1 MENRLLEALRRAVQ
15 FLEREGIPFVVV
27 GGLANA
33 VWGEPRATR
42 DVDLK
47 VYIGER
53 TAQEFA
59 ALVAGAFA
67 PATPMPGGP
76 ALIVSIT
83 VLPDV
88 KVDFLIAVP
97 GYEEEVLARAQS
109 FHFGEMT
116 LPVCSP
122 EDFIIH
128 KVIADRSKDWAD
140 VEGVLIEQRE
150 RLDQEYIRTWLA
162 QFAEILE
169 RPDWLARVAELMEKY
184 QPNIGAER
192 AAD

>member
-15 FLEREGIPFVVV
+15 FLERESIPFVVV

-59 ALVAGAFA
+59 ALVAETFA

-76 ALIVSIT
+76 VLIVSIA

-128 KVIADRSKDWAD
+128 KVIADRAKDWAD

-150 RLDQEYIRTWLA
+150 RLDQEYIRLWLA

-169 RPDWLARVAELMEKY
+169 RPDWLARYEGLVRRL
-184 QPNIGAER
+184 
-192 AAD
+192 

>member
-1 MENRLLEALRRAVQ
+1 MTENRLLEALRRAVQ

-59 ALVAGAFA
+59 ALVAEEFA
-67 PATPMPGGP
+67 PATPLPGGP
-76 ALIVSIT
+76 ALVVSVPVI
-83 VLPDV
+83 PDV
-88 KVDFLIAVP
+88 MVDFLIAIP
-97 GYEEEVLARAQS
+97 GYEEEVLARAQPIQ
-109 FHFGEMT
+109 FGEMT

-128 KVIADRSKDWAD
+128 KIIADRPKDWAD
-140 VEGVLIEQRE
+140 VEGVLIEQQK
-150 RLDQEYIRTWLA
+150 RLDQEYIRAWLT

-169 RPDWLARVAELMEKY
+169 RPDWLERYESLVQQLVA
-184 QPNIGAER
+184 
-192 AAD
+192 

>member
-1 MENRLLEALRRAVQ
+1 M
-15 FLEREGIPFVVV
+15 
-27 GGLANA
+27 
-33 VWGEPRATR
+33 
-42 DVDLK
+42 
-47 VYIGER
+47 
-53 TAQEFA
+53 
-59 ALVAGAFA
+59 
-67 PATPMPGGP
+67 
-76 ALIVSIT
+76 
-83 VLPDV
+83 LPDV

-192 AAD
+192 AAN

>member
-59 ALVAGAFA
+59 TLVAETFA

-76 ALIVSIT
+76 VLIVSIA

-169 RPDWLARVAELMEKY
+169 RPDWLARYESLVQQL
-184 QPNIGAER
+184 G
-192 AAD
+192 D

>member
-1 MENRLLEALRRAVQ
+1 M
-15 FLEREGIPFVVV
+15 
-27 GGLANA
+27 ANA

-59 ALVAGAFA
+59 ALVAEAFA
-67 PATPMPGGP
+67 PTTPVPGGP
-76 ALIVSIT
+76 ALIVST
-83 VLPDV
+83 AVLPDV

-97 GYEEEVLARAQS
+97 GYEEEVLARAQL
-109 FHFGEMT
+109 FHFGEMN

-128 KVIADRSKDWAD
+128 KVIADRAKDWAD

-169 RPDWLARVAELMEKY
+169 RPDWLARYESLVRRL
-184 QPNIGAER
+184 G
-192 AAD
+192 D

>member
-1 MENRLLEALRRAVQ
+1 M
-15 FLEREGIPFVVV
+15 
-27 GGLANA
+27 
-33 VWGEPRATR
+33 
-42 DVDLK
+42 
-47 VYIGER
+47 
-53 TAQEFA
+53 
-59 ALVAGAFA
+59 
-67 PATPMPGGP
+67 
-76 ALIVSIT
+76 
-83 VLPDV
+83 

-169 RPDWLARVAELMEKY
+169 RPDWLARYESLVR
-184 QPNIGAER
+184 QIG
-192 AAD
+192 D

>member
-1 MENRLLEALRRAVQ
+1 MENRLLEALGRAVQ
-15 FLEREGIPFVVV
+15 FLEREDIPFVVV

-33 VWGEPRATR
+33 VWGEPRTTR

-59 ALVAGAFA
+59 ALVAEEFA
-67 PATPMPGGP
+67 PATPTPGGP
-76 ALIVSIT
+76 ALVVSIPI
-83 VLPDV
+83 LPGV
-88 KVDFLIAVP
+88 MVDFLIAIP
-97 GYEEEVLARAQS
+97 GYEEEVLARART
-109 FHFGEMT
+109 FDFGEMT

-128 KVIADRSKDWAD
+128 KIIADRPKDWAD
-140 VEGVLIEQRE
+140 VEGVLIEQHNE
-150 RLDQEYIRTWLA
+150 LDQKYVYAWLG

-169 RPDWLARVAELMEKY
+169 RSDWLDRYEDLVRRL
-184 QPNIGAER
+184 GA
-192 AAD
+192 